1 MKRVLFP
8 KRCAHQTDDQ
18 TDVNIHETRPFRVTA
33 TFGTD
38 STSVQQQDVFVDS
51 IKTV

>member
-1 MKRVLFP
+1 MKRRVLFP
-8 KRCAHQTDDQ
+8 KRCAHQ